1 MPCGVGACSYAGHRV
16 QSAELVNK
24 RWSSYAICEAVSL
37 QSGKCYVLVYTGVQG
52 KQHLLV
58 AGEKHAPCYL
68 LDLEGNLI
76 DTVWEEPGGVMT
88 MVAIPDRDGMFLA
101 THQFIL
107 PMTPS
112 RQGWFVQSM

>member
-1 MPCGVGACSYAGHRV
+1 MRYVKQSVCSL
-16 QSAELVNK
+16 E
-24 RWSSYAICEAVSL
+24 
-37 QSGKCYVLVYTGVQG
+37 KCYALSTLVVQG

-88 MVAIPDRDGMFLA
+88 MVAIPDRDGKAGLCKVCRTRKMGD
-101 THQFIL
+101 HNY
-107 PMTPS
+107 S
-112 RQGWFVQSM
+112 